1 MRALELRTKKPRV
14 LVVDDFDDVREM
26 YVDYLRYLGFEVD
39 GAANGRDAV
48 RKSITQRQ
56 SLVVMD
62 LAMPVLDGWEATRIL
77 RADRRTRDIPIIVLT
92 GQAQPENIAR
102 AREVG
107 ADEVVVKPCEPAH
120 LGRLVVARLARGAQ
134 ASASEPT
141 DNH

>member
-1 MRALELRTKKPRV
+1 MRGIELHSTKPRV
-14 LVVDDFDDVREM
+14 LVVDDYDDVREM
-26 YVDYLRYLGFEVD
+26 YVDYLRYLGFDAD
-39 GAANGRDAV
+39 GAVNGREAV

-102 AREVG
+102 AKEVG

-120 LGRLVVARLARGAQ
+120 LGRLVVARLAKRSQ
-134 ASASEPT
+134 PPPVV
-141 DNH
+141 